1 MHYKFKI
8 LLIMCTKKP
17 METTNHGW
25 PTPDKK
31 PYTSTYLQT
40 EDTSWCPFKQRKFT
54 SQNFTTQ
61 QRKDI
66 HTFISAAATQWSRI
80 PSKICATSALTM
92 SSDVGA
98 SRRFH
103 RVLSR
108 RSTRRPC
115 VVWPTSWLLSDRN
128 LLSCLLLLTTAVDP
142 SLDAAVGI
150 GTTSLVEPSV
160 SRYCRRPDRF
170 CKNTY

>member
-1 MHYKFKI
+1 
-8 LLIMCTKKP
+8 
-17 METTNHGW
+17 MENLSW
-25 PTPDKK
+25 PTPDEE
-31 PYTSTYLQT
+31 PHTSTNLQT
-40 EDTSWCPFKQRKFT
+40 EDTSWCPFKRRKFT
-54 SQNFTTQ
+54 SRNSTTQ
-61 QRKDI
+61 QRKDV

-98 SRRFH
+98 SRRFQ

-128 LLSCLLLLTTAVDP
+128 LLSCLLLLTMAVDP

-150 GTTSLVEPSV
+150 GTTTSLVEPSV

-170 CKNTY
+170 CTKF